1 MVCNIQEVCRL
12 FGFSRQAFYKRQK
25 RLIKD
30 TKEHKE
36 LLIQIQS
43 IRNTM
48 PRIGSLKLY
57 HMLQPFMEKNNIKL
71 GRDRFFKLMK
81 LHDMGIRKHRNV
93 IRTTNSYHHFR
104 KYNNLIKQLEITQPN
119 YVWVTDITYVNV
131 GKGFRYLWLITDAYS
146 RKIVGY
152 NLSDT
157 LEAKHG
163 IHALQKAISEL
174 KHTPNNLIHHSDRGI
189 NYCSNAYTSLLKDNG
204 IKISMTQN
212 GDPLENAIAERIN
225 GIIKQEFLYQI
236 QNQLI
241 PIKERLDIGIKTYNK
256 QRPHMS
262 TNMLTPEQA
271 HQTSGTLKRRWKNY
285 YKQPVNLLQE

>member
-1 MVCNIQEVCRL
+1 
-12 FGFSRQAFYKRQK
+12 
-25 RLIKD
+25 
-30 TKEHKE
+30 
-36 LLIQIQS
+36 
-43 IRNTM
+43 
-48 PRIGSLKLY
+48 
-57 HMLQPFMEKNNIKL
+57 MLQPFMVTQNIKL
-71 GRDRFFKLMK
+71 GRDGFFKLMK
-81 LHDMGIRKHRNV
+81 LHGMQIRKHRNV

-104 KYNNLIKQLEITQPN
+104 KYNNLIRELEITHPN

-131 GKGFRYLWLITDAYS
+131 GKGFKYLWLITDAYS

-163 IHALQKAISEL
+163 IEALQKAINEL
-174 KHTPNNLIHHSDRGI
+174 KDPPNDLIHHSDRGI
-189 NYCSNAYTSLLKDNG
+189 QYCSNTYTSLLKSSG

-236 QNQLI
+236 QDESMS
-241 PIKERLDIGIKTYNK
+241 IKKRLDTGVNTYNRH
-256 QRPHMS
+256 RPHMS

-271 HQTSGTLKRRWKNY
+271 HQTSGVLKRKWKNY